1 MRPAFFGIVRA
12 FDRLK
17 ISVDEGILKMKNILE
32 RMIETMRKRKLLFFS
47 LILATLAVG
56 VVIGTVI
63 NRSVKAD
70 RPGLNPGAAAIAI
83 PSPSQLSSEFS
94 KIAKM
99 VEPAVVNINTESTIK
114 EQSRTR
120 RRAPF
125 GGEPQEPFDFFERFF
140 GGPLDGP
147 GREMK
152 TKALGSGFIVDK
164 GGYIVT
170 NFHVVDKADKINVS
184 LASGDEYPAKV
195 IGKDERTD
203 LAVIKI
209 DAKKELSQA
218 NLGNSDSMTQG
229 DWVLAIGSPFGLEQ
243 TVTAGIISATGRN
256 NIGDPLQRFLQTD
269 AAINQGNSGGP
280 LVNMAGEVIGVN
292 TAIFTPSGA
301 SAGIGFA
308 LPSNTAANVYN
319 QLVKTGKVTR
329 GAIGIEMQ
337 PSISLKALKAL
348 GSPDGKGV
356 LVSRVKPADGPAA
369 KAGLKQG
376 DIIREIDGKK
386 VSDSSELSSLVADL
400 SPGKSVTVNYLRD
413 GKEQSTKLTIED
425 RGKLIPDTGTEPAG
439 ESEGEAGQIKL
450 GLSVQTLTS
459 QQAREFEVQT
469 DEGVIITNVAQNSI
483 AEDAGLQRGD
493 VILEVNR
500 TPIRTPQDLRN
511 LTTKLKSGAD
521 VVFLVKRMERSGEV
535 RPLYFATTIP

>member
-1 MRPAFFGIVRA
+1 
-12 FDRLK
+12 
-17 ISVDEGILKMKNILE
+17 MKNVLE
-32 RMIETMRKRKLLFFS
+32 RMIETMRKRKLLFFC
-47 LILATLAVG
+47 LIMATLAVG

-63 NRSVKAD
+63 NKSVKAD
-70 RPGLNPGAAAIAI
+70 RPGFSPGAAAIAI
-83 PSPSQLSSEFS
+83 PSPTQLSSEFS

-114 EQSRTR
+114 EQSRAR
-120 RRAPF
+120 RRAPL

-140 GGPLDGP
+140 GGPMDGP
-147 GREMK
+147 NREMK

-164 GGYIVT
+164 GGYILT

-184 LASGDEYPAKV
+184 LPSGDEYPAKV
-195 IGKDERTD
+195 VGKDERTD

-218 NLGNSDSMTQG
+218 KLGNSDSMTQG

-256 NIGDPLQRFLQTD
+256 IMGEPLQRFLQTD

-301 SAGIGFA
+301 SAGVGFA
-308 LPSNTAANVYN
+308 LPSNTATNVYN
-319 QLVKTGKVTR
+319 QLIKTGKVTR

-337 PSISLKALKAL
+337 TTLSMKALKTL

-356 LVSRVKPADGPAA
+356 LVSRVKPAEGPAA

-376 DIIREIDGKK
+376 DIITEIDGKK
-386 VSDSSELSSLVADL
+386 ISDASELSLLVAEL
-400 SPGKSVTVNYLRD
+400 NPGKTVTINYLRD

-425 RGKLIPDTGTEPAG
+425 RSKLIPDANAEPAG
-439 ESEGEAGQIKL
+439 ESDDEPGQIKL
-450 GLSVQTLTS
+450 GLSVQSLTS
-459 QQAREFEVQT
+459 QQAKEFELQT
-469 DEGVIITNVAQNSI
+469 DEGVMITNVAQGSV

-500 TPIRTPQDLRN
+500 TPIRTPQNLRSF
-511 LTTKLKSGAD
+511 TTKLKSGAD
-521 VVFLVKRMERSGEV
+521 VVFLVKRMERNGEV